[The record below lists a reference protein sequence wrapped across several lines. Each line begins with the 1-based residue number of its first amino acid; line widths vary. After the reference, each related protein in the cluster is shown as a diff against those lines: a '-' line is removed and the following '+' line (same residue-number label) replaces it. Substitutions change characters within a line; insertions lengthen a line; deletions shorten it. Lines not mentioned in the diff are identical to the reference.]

1 VNAAVSAR
9 VPPAAFVRALWAE
22 VEQHPALTHP
32 FLHRF
37 AEGRLARWQIWG
49 YASQH
54 YQLVCSFTA
63 YPEAIA
69 GRTPDPEV
77 RRLLRDILE
86 DEYMRPQAFE
96 RSHPALYRR
105 FMRAVGFEEGA
116 WDRVPVLP
124 ATRSFVA
131 THLDMTFRSWM
142 EALGAVRPGHE
153 WAIPRMFP
161 SLVQGIER
169 SVAVPAEALEYF
181 RLHID
186 LDVEHG
192 RALEAALLRWATT
205 DANQEDL
212 QRGARRSLDARAAF
226 WNALAEQRF
235 PKAPGLGAEGSER
248 KTGLQGRPHLG
259 EEAAE

>member
-1 VNAAVSAR
+1 MSDGVPAR
-9 VPPAAFVRALWAE
+9 VPPAAFVRELWAE
-22 VEQHPALTHP
+22 VERHPAVAHP
-32 FLHRF
+32 FLRRF
-37 AEGRLARWQIWG
+37 AGGGLARWQIWG

-54 YQLVCSFTA
+54 YQLVGSFTA
-63 YPEAIA
+63 YLEAIA

-77 RRLLRDILE
+77 RCLLWDILE

-124 ATRSFVA
+124 ATRGFIA
-131 THLDMTFRSWM
+131 RHLDITFRSWL
-142 EALGAVRPGHE
+142 EALGAVGPGHE

-161 SLVQGIER
+161 YLVQGIEQ
-169 SVAVPAEALEYF
+169 SMAVDPVALEYF

-192 RALEAALLRWATT
+192 RALETALLRWATT
-205 DANQEDL
+205 DADQEDL
-212 QRGARRSLDARAAF
+212 RRGARRSLDARAAF
-226 WNALAEQRF
+226 WNALAEELF
-235 PKAPGLGAEGSER
+235 PGARDLGVEGLPPGIRAR
-248 KTGLQGRPHLG
+248 
-259 EEAAE
+259 

>member
-1 VNAAVSAR
+1 VSDRISAR
-9 VPPAAFVRALWAE
+9 VTPDAFVQALWAE
-22 VEQHPALTHP
+22 VERHPAVAHP
-32 FLHRF
+32 FLRRF
-37 AEGRLARWQIWG
+37 AEGGLARWQIWG

-54 YQLVCSFTA
+54 YRLVGSFTA
-63 YPEAIA
+63 YLEAIA

-116 WDRVPVLP
+116 WDRVPTLP
-124 ATRSFVA
+124 ATRAFIA
-131 THLDMTFRSWM
+131 GHLDMTFRSWL
-142 EALGAVRPGHE
+142 EALGAVGPGHE

-161 SLVQGIER
+161 YLVQGIER
-169 SVAVPAEALEYF
+169 SLAVDPVALEYF

-205 DANQEDL
+205 DAYQEEL
-212 QRGARRSLDARAAF
+212 RRGARCSLDARAAF
-226 WNALAEQRF
+226 WSALAEQLF
-235 PKAPGLGAEGSER
+235 PEARDLGVEGSQPDMR
-248 KTGLQGRPHLG
+248 
-259 EEAAE
+259 AS

>member
-1 VNAAVSAR
+1 MSDGVPAR
-9 VPPAAFVRALWAE
+9 VPPDEFVRALWAE
-22 VEQHPALTHP
+22 VERHPAVSHP
-32 FLHRF
+32 FLRRF
-37 AEGRLARWQIWG
+37 AEGGLARWQIWG

-54 YQLVCSFTA
+54 YQLVGSFTA
-63 YPEAIA
+63 YLEAIA
-69 GRTPDPEV
+69 ARTPDPEI
-77 RRLLRDILE
+77 RRLLCDILD

-124 ATRSFVA
+124 ATRAFIA
-131 THLDMTFRSWM
+131 THLDMTFRSWLA
-142 EALGAVRPGHE
+142 ALGAVGPGHE

-161 SLVQGIER
+161 FLVQGIER

-192 RALEAALLRWATT
+192 RTLEAALLRWATT
-205 DANQEDL
+205 DAYQEEL
-212 QRGARRSLDARAAF
+212 RRGARRSLDTRAAF
-226 WNALAEQRF
+226 WSALADQLF
-235 PKAPGLGAEGSER
+235 PNVRDLGVEGSR
-248 KTGLQGRPHLG
+248 VS
-259 EEAAE
+259 

>member
-1 VNAAVSAR
+1 VSDRVSAR
-9 VPPAAFVRALWAE
+9 VTPDAFVQALWAE
-22 VEQHPALTHP
+22 VERHPALTHP
-32 FLHRF
+32 FFRRF
-37 AEGRLARWQIWG
+37 DEGGLARWQIWG

-54 YQLVCSFTA
+54 YRLVGSFTA
-63 YPEAIA
+63 YLEAIA

-116 WDRVPVLP
+116 WDRVPTLP
-124 ATRSFVA
+124 ATRAFIA
-131 THLDMTFRSWM
+131 GHLDMTFRSWL
-142 EALGAVRPGHE
+142 ETLGAVGPGHE

-161 SLVQGIER
+161 FLIEGIEW
-169 SVAVPAEALEYF
+169 SVAVPPEALEYF

-205 DANQEDL
+205 DAQQDEL
-212 QRGARRSLDARAAF
+212 RRGARRSLDARAAF
-226 WNALAEQRF
+226 WSALAEQLF
-235 PKAPGLGAEGSER
+235 PEARDLGVEGSQPDMR
-248 KTGLQGRPHLG
+248 
-259 EEAAE
+259 AS